1 MDAHRS
7 TDKERST
14 KSRSRAV
21 ESPSHNRTKAV
32 QRARL
37 TGTSTRGRQG
47 ELRWRSRQ
55 AQPAT
60 SREQSTRKSTMH
72 WRKFRTK
79 RAPALEAS
87 QRFANRV
94 VFERSRENDWPA
106 LTHARQDAAPTVGP
120 LREKRLHKQSR

>member
-14 KSRSRAV
+14 KSRSRVV
-21 ESPSHNRTKAV
+21 ESPSHNRTKSV

-37 TGTSTRGRQG
+37 TCTSPRGRQG

-60 SREQSTRKSTMH
+60 SRDRSTRKSTMNC
-72 WRKFRTK
+72 RKFRTK
-79 RAPALEAS
+79 RTSALETS

-94 VFERSRENDWPA
+94 VFERSREKYSPSI
-106 LTHARQDAAPTVGP
+106 THARPQTASTTCPIP
-120 LREKRLHKQSR
+120 EKRLTKQ